1 MKKLIVGLLTI
12 VLNTAPLAIAAN
24 TMQVLLDETPT
35 IALAQGQGV
44 TITFIPTNRIIEKVW
59 LDNPAWVT
67 LDVDGCLEGLGS
79 SKCEQSG
86 ATSIHLRRIAPL
98 SIPGLALAESSLL
111 TVVSRDQQGDLA
123 ISTFKLVTGATGQPS
138 VVMVVDEINQLKSAI
153 DITAVRRGRDVA
165 IAQGLMHEGDALCQ
179 KIDQFLNLFPTQ
191 SVDVAARRV
200 GISQALIQRL
210 NELGSREWGVGS
222 REERVG
228 NRESGVGNRQ

>member
-1 MKKLIVGLLTI
+1 MKNLIATFSLIAITCSAL
-12 VLNTAPLAIAAN
+12 PKAIATD
-24 TMQVLLDETPT
+24 TMQVLLGETPT
-35 IALAQGQGV
+35 IGLAIGMGV

-67 LDVDGCLEGLGS
+67 LDADGCLEGLGS

-98 SIPGLALAESSLL
+98 PIPGLPKIESSLL
-111 TVVSRDQQGDLA
+111 SVVSRDPQGDLS
-123 ISTFKLVTGATGQPS
+123 ISTFKLVAGATGQPS
-138 VVMVVDEINQLKSAI
+138 VVMVFDEINQLKSAI

-210 NELGSREWGVGS
+210 SELGSRE
-222 REERVG
+222 
-228 NRESGVGNRQ
+228 

>member
-1 MKKLIVGLLTI
+1 MKKLIIGLLTI
-12 VLNTAPLAIAAN
+12 VLNTAPFAMATD
-24 TMQVLLDETPT
+24 TMQVRLGETPT

-67 LDVDGCLEGLGS
+67 LDADGCLEGLGS

-98 SIPGLALAESSLL
+98 PIPGLALAESSLL

-138 VVMVVDEINQLKSAI
+138 VVMVVDEMNRLS
-153 DITAVRRGRDVA
+153 TGRRKRGTENNKR
-165 IAQGLMHEGDALCQ
+165 
-179 KIDQFLNLFPTQ
+179 
-191 SVDVAARRV
+191 
-200 GISQALIQRL
+200 
-210 NELGSREWGVGS
+210 SRPYYS
-222 REERVG
+222 K
-228 NRESGVGNRQ
+228 